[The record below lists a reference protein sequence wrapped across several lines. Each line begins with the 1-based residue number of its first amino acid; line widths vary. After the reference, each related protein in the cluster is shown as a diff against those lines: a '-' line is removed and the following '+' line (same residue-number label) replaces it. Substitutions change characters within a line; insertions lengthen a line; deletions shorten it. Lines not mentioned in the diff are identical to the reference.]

1 MLNILSITGPIYL
14 IILIGYLT
22 TRSGLFA
29 RSDMQ
34 VIGRFVINLA
44 IPALLFKVSSER
56 ELGEIFNPSYLLAY
70 LSGSLIVVGGGY
82 LWSRRIKGYSAT
94 VATFN
99 ALGMSCSNSGFIGF
113 PVLLLFLEPV
123 AGICFALNILVEN
136 LVILPLILAMA
147 EQSRGGNLPWFR
159 LFFRTLARL
168 AVNPLIVALC
178 AGVLVSLSPMELPV
192 VITRTVDLLAAS
204 CTALALFFI
213 GGTLVGVQYR
223 GNVSRISAIV
233 IGKLIFHPLA
243 VFLSILLVPI
253 VGLPTLDGPMAAG
266 AIILAAV
273 PMISIYSILALKYG
287 DEEIC
292 SAAALITILISFFT
306 LNLLLVSINRFL

>member
-1 MLNILSITGPIYL
+1 MLNILSIAGPIYL

-22 TRSGLFA
+22 THNGLFA
-29 RSDMQ
+29 GSDMQ

-44 IPALLFKVSSER
+44 IPALLFKVSLER
-56 ELGEIFNPSYLLAY
+56 ELGEIFNPSYLLVY
-70 LSGSLIVVGGGY
+70 LAGSLCVVAGGY

-99 ALGMSCSNSGFIGF
+99 ALGMSCSNTGFIGF
-113 PVLLLFLEPV
+113 PVLLLFLEPC
-123 AGICFALNILVEN
+123 AGICFALNRLVEN

-147 EQSRGGNLPWFR
+147 EQSRGGKLPWFR
-159 LFFRTLARL
+159 LFFRTLASL
-168 AVNPLIVALC
+168 AMNPLIVALC
-178 AGVLVSLSPMELPV
+178 AGVFVSVSPIGLPV
-192 VITRTVDLLAAS
+192 FITRTVDLLAAS

-213 GGTLVGVQYR
+213 GGTLVGVHYK

-243 VFLSILLVPI
+243 VFLSILLFPI
-253 VGLPTLDGPMAAG
+253 VGLPALDGAMAAG

-273 PMISIYSILALKYG
+273 PMLSIYSILALKYG
-287 DEEIC
+287 EEEIC

-306 LNLLLVSINRFL
+306 LNLLLASINHFL

>member
-1 MLNILSITGPIYL
+1 MLDILSITGPIYL

-22 TRSGLFA
+22 TRSGSFA

-34 VIGRFVINLA
+34 VIGKFVINLA

-70 LSGSLIVVGGGY
+70 LSGSLIAVSGGY
-82 LWSRRIKGYSAT
+82 FWSRRIKGYSAT

-99 ALGMSCSNSGFIGF
+99 ALGMSCSNSSFIGF
-113 PVLLLFLEPV
+113 PILLLFLEPI

-147 EQSRGGNLPWFR
+147 EHSRGGNLPWYR
-159 LFFRTLARL
+159 LFFRTMARL
-168 AVNPLIVALC
+168 AFNPLIIALS
-178 AGVLVSLSPMELPV
+178 AGVIISVSPMELPV
-192 VITRTVDLLAAS
+192 VITRTVDLLAVS

-213 GGTLVGVQYR
+213 GGTLVGVHYK

-233 IGKLIFHPLA
+233 IGKLIIHPLA
-243 VFLSILLVPI
+243 VFISVLLLPI
-253 VGLPTLDGPMAAG
+253 AGLPTLDGPMAAG

-273 PMISIYSILALKYG
+273 PMLSIYSILALKYG
-287 DEEIC
+287 EEEIC
-292 SAAALITILISFFT
+292 SAATLITILISFFT
-306 LNLLLVSINRFL
+306 LTLLLVSINHYL

>member
-14 IILIGYLT
+14 IILIGYLS
-22 TRSGLFA
+22 TRNGLFA
-29 RSDMQ
+29 RSDLQ
-34 VIGRFVINLA
+34 VIGKFVINLA

-70 LSGSLIVVGGGY
+70 LSGSLFVVGAGY
-82 LWSRRIKGYSAT
+82 IWSKRIKGYSAT

-99 ALGMSCSNSGFIGF
+99 TLGMSCSNSGFIGF

-147 EQSRGGNLPWFR
+147 EQSRGGNLPWYR
-159 LFFRTLARL
+159 LFVRTMARL

-178 AGVLVSLSPMELPV
+178 AGVIISISPMELPV
-192 VITRTVDLLAAS
+192 VITRTVDLLAVS

-213 GGTLVGVQYR
+213 GGTLVGVHYK

-233 IGKLIFHPLA
+233 IGKLVIHPLA
-243 VFLSILLVPI
+243 VFISVLLLPI
-253 VGLPTLDGPMAAG
+253 AGLPILDGPMAAG
-266 AIILAAV
+266 AIISAAV
-273 PMISIYSILALKYG
+273 PMLSIYSILALKYG
-287 DEEIC
+287 EEEIC
-292 SAAALITILISFFT
+292 SAASLVAILISFFT
-306 LNLLLVSINRFL
+306 LNLLLASINHFL

>member
-306 LNLLLVSINRFL
+306 LNLLLVSINHYL

>member
-14 IILIGYLT
+14 IILIGYLA

-70 LSGSLIVVGGGY
+70 LSGSLLVVGGGY
-82 LWSRRIKGYSAT
+82 FWSRRIKGYSTT
-94 VATFN
+94 VAAFN
-99 ALGMSCSNSGFIGF
+99 ALGMSCSNTGFIGF

-147 EQSRGGNLPWFR
+147 EQSRGDNLPWFR

-178 AGVLVSLSPMELPV
+178 AGVVISVSPIALPV
-192 VITRTVDLLAAS
+192 FITRTVDLLAAS

-213 GGTLVGVQYR
+213 GGTLVGVHYK
-223 GNVSRISAIV
+223 GNVSRISAVV

-243 VFLSILLVPI
+243 VFLSILLVPLA
-253 VGLPTLDGPMAAG
+253 GLPTLDGAMAAG
-266 AIILAAV
+266 AIISAAV
-273 PMISIYSILALKYG
+273 PMLSIYSILALKYG
-287 DEEIC
+287 EEDIC
-292 SAAALITILISFFT
+292 SAATLITILISFFT
-306 LNLLLVSINRFL
+306 LNLLLASINHFL